1 MKVTDLV
8 AMGSRNLWRRKMR
21 TLLTV
26 VGVVVGT
33 TAIVM
38 MVSLGIGMNQ
48 SLDSMISSMGDL
60 TVITLNE
67 QAYTMDADGNYI
79 NGENTLNQDL
89 VDKIA
94 ALDGVVAVMPY
105 LQNYNY
111 SFKITAGTHYENNT
125 TIVGV
130 DPTTMAAFGFVVDQ
144 GTMPEAGDK
153 TFVLFGSDTVY
164 NFYNPNKVIRD
175 WYSEYYNT
183 DGSRKPPK
191 VDVLKEKLQVF
202 GIAWQND
209 GTTKEFKKHKL
220 KTVGILKL
228 DEQNYETS
236 YNIYMDIDLVREMI
250 LEQEKAAKVKT
261 ADSTAYKYQTIKIKT
276 SSIDTAEKVQDEIK
290 AMGIMTYGLS
300 DYRKQMQ
307 SQQAATQ
314 YILAGIGAMSLFVA
328 AIGIA
333 NTMVM
338 SIYERTREIG
348 VMKVLGCP
356 LSAIRGMFLYEASM
370 IGFIGG
376 IIGIG
381 MSLLAS
387 YAFNNVDA
395 LKGALGGS
403 SMNGTTDTALSVIP
417 PWLILAAIIF
427 STLVGLVSGYLP
439 ARRATKVSALEA
451 IKNDA

>member
-1 MKVTDLV
+1 MKAVDLV
-8 AMGSRNLWRRKMR
+8 AMGSRNLWRRKLR

-48 SLDSMISSMGDL
+48 SLDEMIASMGDL

-67 QAYTMDADGNYI
+67 YASTMGKDGNYI
-79 NGENTLNQDL
+79 DGQNTLNEEL
-89 VDKIA
+89 AEKIK

-111 SFKITAGTHYENNT
+111 SFKIIAGKRYENYAS
-125 TIVGV
+125 IVGV
-130 DPTTMAAFGFVVDQ
+130 DPTAMAAFGFKIETGV
-144 GTMPEAGDK
+144 MPQEGDK
-153 TFVLFGSDTVY
+153 NFVLFGSDTVY
-164 NFYNPNKVIRD
+164 NFNDPNKVIRD
-175 WYSEYYNT
+175 WYNEYYYP
-183 DGSRKPPK
+183 DGTRKPPK
-191 VDVLKEKLQVF
+191 VDVLSAKIQVY

-209 GTTKEFKKHKL
+209 GTTKEFKRHNL
-220 KTVGILKL
+220 TTVGVLKL

-250 LEQEKAAKVKT
+250 LEQEKAAKVKA
-261 ADSTAYKYQTIKIKT
+261 ADSTAYKYQTIKVKT
-276 SSIDTAEKVQDEIK
+276 SSIKTAETVQEEIK
-290 AMGIMTYGLS
+290 AMGVMTYGLS

-307 SQQAATQ
+307 DQQAATQ

-356 LSAIRGMFLYEASM
+356 LAAIRGMFLYEASM

-376 IIGIG
+376 LIGIG
-381 MSLLAS
+381 LSLGVS
-387 YAFNNVDA
+387 YMFNNVEA
-395 LKGALGGS
+395 LSTALGGGY
-403 SMNGTTDTALSVIP
+403 NGSALSVIP
-417 PWLILAAIIF
+417 PWLILVAVLF
-427 STLVGLVSGYLP
+427 STMVGLVSGYLP